1 MTIDQLK
8 HFTAAAR
15 ERNLSRAAEQLYIS
29 HSAISRSISSLEKEL
44 GVRLLD
50 RTSRS
55 VTPTM
60 AGELLYMRATKLLHE
75 FDMIR
80 IDVSELGKAKKGL
93 LRFSS
98 AIPYNE
104 NIMRK
109 VQMFKS
115 HNDDVELVFRST
127 TPFRAISDLM
137 DGRCDICIT
146 YSFAGSPMVP
156 NIGRIPLEEGS
167 FVLVTSVENELS
179 KRKSI
184 RFSELQNI
192 LEESNSAPPIIP
204 GLKQHTPPAI
214 DEAMRRE
221 ISIEDIFF
229 SVRMNMENAIVP
241 EHSTSNLDSRCVSI
255 PLTGKPDEINY
266 RIYMYYDAVNPNP
279 ALNEFL
285 EL

>member
-104 NIMRK
+104 NIIIIGPPGVGKSMIATGIGRNAANAGDK
-109 VQMFKS
+109 VLFANAK
-115 HNDDVELVFRST
+115 ELV
-127 TPFRAISDLM
+127 DQLYEKM
-137 DGRCDICIT
+137 Q
-146 YSFAGSPMVP
+146 
-156 NIGRIPLEEGS
+156 EG
-167 FVLVTSVENELS
+167 LL
-179 KRKSI
+179 
-184 RFSELQNI
+184 
-192 LEESNSAPPIIP
+192 
-204 GLKQHTPPAI
+204 
-214 DEAMRRE
+214 
-221 ISIEDIFF
+221 
-229 SVRMNMENAIVP
+229 
-241 EHSTSNLDSRCVSI
+241 
-255 PLTGKPDEINY
+255 LTN
-266 RIYMYYDAVNPNP
+266 
-279 ALNEFL
+279 
-285 EL
+285 